1 MQRVR
6 RRPDL
11 EYVSEMQGPAYSP
24 EEATAVARQLVAAF
38 LRYNDDF
45 REITRRATRCF
56 EERDWQQNR
65 RDAVERIELYD
76 RAVLHAIA
84 NIRSSIDTDK
94 TDRAFWAA
102 VKRDYAERI
111 SGYPDNAFFK
121 TFFSSI
127 TRRVFKTVGV
137 DPDVEFLASDVVVED
152 KPLDEN
158 DVRTYFN
165 RGATDLLIE
174 QVLSDFRFG
183 VPYRDWDVTV
193 RFIAAEID
201 AYCKSRA
208 THRDIEIVELLR
220 PVFYRATR
228 AFIVGR
234 FGGDDWVTPF
244 VIALRNSDD
253 GVVADAVIL
262 SVSDASMLF
271 SFTRSYFH
279 ADLQHVGATVGFL
292 LRLMPH
298 KPMDEIYTALG
309 RAKQGKTE
317 RYRSFFQ
324 HLETSNDLFERARG
338 VKGMVME
345 VFTLPSYEVVFKVI
359 RDRFDYPKTSN
370 RQDVMKKYELVFK
383 RDRAGRLVDAQEFRR
398 LRFPQRRFQQA
409 LLDDLLEECGITCR
423 IDGDDLVIEHAYIE
437 RRMAPLNL
445 FLQSASDKQATAA
458 AIEYGQ
464 SIKDLAWSNIF
475 AGDLLLKNFGVTR
488 NGRVIFYDYDEL
500 CLVTDCNFRRMPDPQ
515 DEVDEMRAGAWFYV
529 GQNDI
534 FPEQFIDFLGFKAYA
549 KQAFIDHHGD
559 LLTPEYWIDLKRR
572 HEAGEIFEVL
582 PYTARNRTEHRGH
595 TLVPVG
601 NP

>member
-1 MQRVR
+1 MQ
-6 RRPDL
+6 D
-11 EYVSEMQGPAYSP
+11 PAYSP
-24 EEATAVARQLVAAF
+24 DVATAVAHQLVAAF
-38 LRYNDDF
+38 VQYNDDF
-45 REITRRATRCF
+45 REITRRAVGCF
-56 EERDWQQNR
+56 ETRDWQQNR
-65 RDAVERIELYD
+65 RDAVKRIELYD
-76 RAVLHAIA
+76 RSVSHAIA
-84 NIRSSIDTDK
+84 NLGASIDTGK
-94 TDRAFWAA
+94 TDRAFWSA
-102 VKRDYAERI
+102 VKREYAESI
-111 SGYPDNAFFK
+111 LAYPDDAFFK

-127 TRRVFKTVGV
+127 SRRVFKTVGV
-137 DPDVEFLASDVVVED
+137 DPDVEFLAADVLVEE

-165 RGATDLLIE
+165 RGALDLLVD
-174 QVLSDFRFG
+174 QVLSDFRFRI
-183 VPYRDWDVTV
+183 PYRDRDNAI
-193 RFIAAEID
+193 RFIAAELD

-208 THRDIEIVELLR
+208 AHRDIEVVELLR

-234 FGGDDWVTPF
+234 IGGDDWVAPF

-253 GVVADAVIL
+253 GIAADAVI
-262 SVSDASMLF
+262 VSTVDVSMLF

-279 ADLQHVGATVGFL
+279 VDLSHVGATVGFL
-292 LRLMPH
+292 QRLIPR

-345 VFTLPSYEVVFKVI
+345 VFTLPSYDVVFKVI
-359 RDRFDYPKTSN
+359 RDRFDYPKTGT
-370 RQDVMKKYELVFK
+370 REDVMKKYELVFK

-398 LRFPQRRFQQA
+398 LRFPRRRFQQP
-409 LLDDLLEECGITCR
+409 LLDDLLAECGIACR
-423 IDGDDLVIEHAYIE
+423 IDNDDLVIEHAYIE
-437 RRMAPLNL
+437 RRMIPLNL
-445 FLQSASDKQATAA
+445 YLQSASDEQAIAA

-464 SIKDLAWSNIF
+464 SIKDLALSNIF

-515 DEVDEMRAGAWFYV
+515 DDVDEMRAGAWFHV
-529 GQNDI
+529 GAHDI
-534 FPEQFIDFLGFKAYA
+534 FPEQFIDFLGFKSHA
-549 KQAFIDHHGD
+549 KQAFLDHHGD
-559 LLTPEYWIDLKRR
+559 LLTPEYWIDLKQR

-582 PYTARNRTEHRGH
+582 LPYLAHSRTEHRGH
-595 TLVPVG
+595 TLVPIKHQSG
-601 NP
+601 D

>member
-1 MQRVR
+1 MQ
-6 RRPDL
+6 D
-11 EYVSEMQGPAYSP
+11 PAYSP
-24 EEATAVARQLVAAF
+24 DTATAVAEQLVAAF
-38 LRYNDDF
+38 VRYNDDF

-56 EERDWQQNR
+56 EECDWAQNR

-76 RAVLHAIA
+76 RSVNRAIA
-84 NIRSSIDTDK
+84 GLGSTVDTRK
-94 TDRAFWAA
+94 TDRAFWSA
-102 VKRDYAERI
+102 VKREYSERI
-111 SGYPDNAFFK
+111 ADYPDNAFFK
-121 TFFSSI
+121 TFFSST

-137 DPDVEFLASDVVVED
+137 DPDVEFLASDVTVEE

-158 DVRTYFN
+158 DVRTYHN
-165 RGATDLLIE
+165 RGATDLLID

-208 THRDIEIVELLR
+208 NHRDIEIVELLR

-234 FGGDDWVTPF
+234 IGGDDWVTPL

-253 GVVADAVIL
+253 GIVADAVIL
-262 SVSDASMLF
+262 SVSDVSMLF

-292 LRLMPH
+292 LRLLPH

-317 RYRSFFQ
+317 RYRALFQ
-324 HLETSNDLFERARG
+324 HFRTSRDLIERASG

-345 VFTLPSYEVVFKVI
+345 VFTLPSYDVVFKVI
-359 RDRFDYPKTSN
+359 RDHFAYPKTGS
-370 RQDVMKKYELVFK
+370 REDVMQKYELVFK

-398 LRFPQRRFQQA
+398 LRFPKRRFQPE
-409 LLDDLLEECGITCR
+409 LLDDLLRECSIACR
-423 IDGDDLVIEHAYIE
+423 LDGNDVVIEHVYIE
-437 RRMAPLNL
+437 RRLVPLNL
-445 FLQSASDKQATAA
+445 YLESASEQQAIAA
-458 AIEYGQ
+458 AIDYGQ
-464 SIKDLAWSNIF
+464 SIKDLALSNIF

-488 NGRVIFYDYDEL
+488 HGRVIFYDYDEL
-500 CLVTDCNFRRMPDPQ
+500 CLVTDCNFRRMPEPQ
-515 DEVDEMRAGAWFYV
+515 DDVDEMRAGAWFYV
-529 GQNDI
+529 GPHDI
-534 FPEQFIDFLGFKAYA
+534 FPEQFIDFLGFKSRA
-549 KQAFIDHHGD
+549 KQAFIEHHGD
-559 LLTPEYWIDLKRR
+559 LLTPEYWLDLKHR

-582 PYTARNRTEHRGH
+582 LPYTVRNRTEHRGH
-595 TLVPVG
+595 SLVPVQHQFG
-601 NP
+601 E